1 MWGGAV
7 SNALRASSDITSR
20 VSLGTLRKGT
30 LDAVKA
36 TVCREISLSAAYHRY
51 ALIAA
56 NLLLHVVSALPL
68 CFRNSMYD
76 NKKSCVQS
84 SNPNDRIDRCLI
96 SVTYRLKTVNAS
108 RYVSTVFLLFN
119 T

>member
-1 MWGGAV
+1 
-7 SNALRASSDITSR
+7 
-20 VSLGTLRKGT
+20 
-30 LDAVKA
+30 
-36 TVCREISLSAAYHRY
+36 
-51 ALIAA
+51 
-56 NLLLHVVSALPL
+56 
-68 CFRNSMYD
+68 MYD